1 MCSLQRVSLYPHKA
15 EKEVTKERQRHRKE
29 VLKDTPEAGERL
41 VQAVGGFS
49 RPTALK
55 NSHLNSDTEPSV
67 CRRLEQKDNKKTR
80 REGATIGKENVS
92 DLQSCP
98 NFPSGH

>member
-29 VLKDTPEAGERL
+29 VLKDTPETGERL